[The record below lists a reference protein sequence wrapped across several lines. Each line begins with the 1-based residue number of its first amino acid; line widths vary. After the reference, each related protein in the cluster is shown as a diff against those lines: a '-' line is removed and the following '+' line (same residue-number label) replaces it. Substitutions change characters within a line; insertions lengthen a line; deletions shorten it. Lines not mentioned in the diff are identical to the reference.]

1 MSYFGVGGYHS
12 YTGQIQQ
19 LENLF
24 NTIANG
30 NGSITKSE
38 LEQTVTAD
46 GGTTQGADALYA
58 SLDPNNAGSVTETQF
73 LHNPRGPLFSGPLGY
88 QLLAAQAQG
97 SAGTAGNGLNQIA
110 QNLFGQVDA
119 NGDGSITQAEL
130 EQAVT
135 AAGGTTQGA
144 DALYAQLDPNNT
156 GSVSQQTLAQYLQSQ
171 FNNSAQGALGALIQ
185 APTGNA
191 PANASSQ
198 IAQHLFSQIDT
209 NGDGSISQSELEQA
223 VTAAGGTTQ
232 AADALYAQ
240 LDPNNTGSVSE
251 QTFAQGLQPPSPS
264 GNTAQDALASLLQP
278 TNAPTTQASP
288 FAQLAQTLFSQIDT
302 NGDGSI
308 SQSELE
314 QAVTAAGGTTQAAD
328 ALYAKVD
335 PNNTSGVTEQEL
347 AQALSTLIPHH
358 HHHHHHSA
366 DASNSANGTSAQDPL
381 DALLQAVG
389 GPATSAS
396 AQAAQNLFSQVDT
409 NGDGSISQSELEQSV
424 TAAGGTTQAADALY
438 AQLDPNNTGSVSVQ
452 TFAQYL
458 QAPTPTGNSSQDAI
472 ASLLQAAASSGA
484 PAGSPGQLAQTLFS
498 QIDTNGDGSITQ
510 SELEQAV
517 TAAGGTTQAADALY

>member
-1 MSYFGVGGYHS
+1 MSYYGVGGYPS
-12 YTGQIQQ
+12 YAGQIQQ

-30 NGSITKSE
+30 NSSITKSE

-58 SLDPNNAGSVTETQF
+58 SLDPNNTGSVTETQF
-73 LHNPRGPLFSGPLGY
+73 LNNLRGPLFSGPLGY

-110 QNLFGQVDA
+110 QNLFGQVDT
-119 NGDGSITQAEL
+119 NGDGSITQADL

-156 GSVSQQTLAQYLQSQ
+156 GSVSEQTLAQYLQSQ
-171 FNNSAQGALGALIQ
+171 FNNTAQGALAVLIQ

-191 PANASSQ
+191 PASAASQ
-198 IAQHLFSQIDT
+198 AAQQLFSQIDT

-223 VTAAGGTTQ
+223 VTAAGGAIQ

-251 QTFAQGLQPPSPS
+251 QTFAQALQPPS
-264 GNTAQDALASLLQP
+264 
-278 TNAPTTQASP
+278 
-288 FAQLAQTLFSQIDT
+288 
-302 NGDGSI
+302 
-308 SQSELE
+308 
-314 QAVTAAGGTTQAAD
+314 
-328 ALYAKVD
+328 
-335 PNNTSGVTEQEL
+335 
-347 AQALSTLIPHH
+347 
-358 HHHHHHSA
+358 
-366 DASNSANGTSAQDPL
+366 
-381 DALLQAVG
+381 
-389 GPATSAS
+389 
-396 AQAAQNLFSQVDT
+396 
-409 NGDGSISQSELEQSV
+409 
-424 TAAGGTTQAADALY
+424 
-438 AQLDPNNTGSVSVQ
+438 
-452 TFAQYL
+452 
-458 QAPTPTGNSSQDAI
+458 PTGNSSQDAI
-472 ASLLQAAASSGA
+472 ASLRQAAASSGA

-517 TAAGGTTQAADALY
+517 TAAGGTTQAADALYAQLDPNNTGSVSEQTFA

>member
-1 MSYFGVGGYHS
+1 MSYYGVGGYPS
-12 YTGQIQQ
+12 YAGQIQQ

-30 NGSITKSE
+30 NSSITKSE

-58 SLDPNNAGSVTETQF
+58 SLDPNNTGSVTETQF
-73 LHNPRGPLFSGPLGY
+73 LNNLRGPLFSGPLGY

-110 QNLFGQVDA
+110 QNLFGQVDT
-119 NGDGSITQAEL
+119 NGDGSITQADL

-156 GSVSQQTLAQYLQSQ
+156 GSVSEQTLAQYLQSQ
-171 FNNSAQGALGALIQ
+171 FNNSAQGALAALIQ
-185 APTGNA
+185 APTGNGPTNA
-191 PANASSQ
+191 PSQ
-198 IAQHLFSQIDT
+198 VAQQLFSQIDT
-209 NGDGSISQSELEQA
+209 NGDGSISQSELEQAVTAAGGTIQAADALYAQLDPNNTGSVSEQTFAQALQPPSPTGNSSQDAIASLLQAAASSGAAAGSPAQLAQTLFSQIDTNGDGSITQSELEQA

-251 QTFAQGLQPPSPS
+251 QTFAQSLQPPSPS

-278 TNAPTTQASP
+278 ANASTTGTSA

-328 ALYAKVD
+328 ALYAKLD
-335 PNNTSGVTEQEL
+335 PNNTNGVTEQEL
-347 AQALSTLIPHH
+347 AQALSTLAPHH

-366 DASNSANGTSAQDPL
+366 GASNSANGSSAQDPL

-396 AQAAQNLFSQVDT
+396 AQAAQS
-409 NGDGSISQSELEQSV
+409 
-424 TAAGGTTQAADALY
+424 
-438 AQLDPNNTGSVSVQ
+438 
-452 TFAQYL
+452 
-458 QAPTPTGNSSQDAI
+458 
-472 ASLLQAAASSGA
+472 
-484 PAGSPGQLAQTLFS
+484 LFS
-498 QIDTNGDGSITQ
+498 QIDTSLEFHGT
-510 SELEQAV
+510 EL
-517 TAAGGTTQAADALY
+517 T